1 MLRKKVLIIVIGL
14 LVAPV
19 ILGGLLSGCSKYS
32 NRNVRGAV
40 LAMPASEDTGVPDLL
55 ITNWTPGPS
64 SGKFFVTY
72 TTRAGKTRRVLWEKT
87 LEEFDM
93 WYYPQAAFDESYVY
107 YVAGARLLALSRADG
122 AVAWEA
128 PLSDLMWHSCPNCIQ
143 KVKDRVIALTAD
155 YVLQG
160 VDASDGELAWSVRL
174 NDSATAYEGFRVV
187 NDQVVLLDRGGADVQ
202 GAIFHIF
209 DPADGKL
216 VQQIVPTC
224 PDSEAGPGVNIEQ
237 AFIEQNPTR
246 GAQAIYL
253 YYCWAEPGSYAQS
266 WSLTSGEMVWQAPLP
281 EEARTSRDSF
291 LLGQDILYVNTYNGL
306 FGNSLNTGQ
315 TKSLV
320 REIDPDYDV
329 TLLAEQEERIIA
341 WARRTRGS
349 SKYELWGLY
358 PTGERIWRHEVQVD
372 ALYGVSNG
380 RLEGAYHLTRNGI
393 VMVQILDK
401 PEQMLVEILDPQTG
415 QVTHQSTAEIEVAS
429 LDAIVWCSHYAYLT
443 VWGDLYAVDLETGEI
458 APEWP

>member
-1 MLRKKVLIIVIGL
+1 MLRRQVLILVIGL

-19 ILGGLLSGCSKYS
+19 ILGGLLSGCNKYS
-32 NRNVRGAV
+32 KRNVRGTV
-40 LAMPASEDTGVPDLL
+40 LTMPSSEDVGVPDLL
-55 ITNWTPGPS
+55 ITNWVPGES
-64 SGKFFVTY
+64 SEKLFVTY
-72 TTRAGKTRRVLWEKT
+72 ATRAGKPRRVLWEKT

-93 WYYPQAAFDESYVY
+93 WYYPQAAFDESYIY

-128 PLSDLMWHSCPNCIQ
+128 PLSDLMRHNCPNCIQ

-155 YVLQG
+155 YILQG
-160 VDASDGELAWSVRL
+160 VDARDGNLAWSVRL
-174 NDSATAYEGFRVV
+174 NDPATAYEGFRVV
-187 NDQVVLLDRGGADVQ
+187 NEQIVLLDRSGPDVQ
-202 GAIFHIF
+202 GPTFHIF
-209 DPADGKL
+209 DSADGRL
-216 VQQIVPTC
+216 VRQIAPTC
-224 PDSEAGPGVNIEQ
+224 PAASSRLNIKE

-246 GAQAIYL
+246 GARAIFL
-253 YYCWAEPGSYAQS
+253 YGCWADPDSHVQS

-281 EEARTSRDSF
+281 REAHTSVNSF
-291 LLGQDILYVNTYNGL
+291 LLGQDTLYLDTYNGL
-306 FGNSLNTGQ
+306 FGISLNTGQ

-320 REIDPDYDV
+320 REIDPDYDI
-329 TLLAEQEERIIA
+329 TLLAEQGERIIA

-372 ALYGVSNG
+372 TLYGVSSG
-380 RLEGAYHLTRNGI
+380 RLEGAYHLTPNGI

-401 PEQMLVEILDPQTG
+401 PEQVLVEMLDPQNG
-415 QVTHQSTAEIEVAS
+415 QVTHQSTAELEHAS
-429 LDAIVWCSHYAYLT
+429 LDAIVWSTHYAYLG
-443 VWGDLYAVDLETGEI
+443 VRGDLYAVDLETGEI